1 MDRITKELDDLIIQY
16 DFEGRNT
23 DVACYNKIKMDYY
36 LMLTIAVT
44 WDIKHLLMSDEKI
57 NTVITCLQRPET
69 GKLIRILDVGLGLNK
84 EIVDIFNLYKE
95 GRNLRFGHTTF
106 DEYEANNLN
115 SECEYCYKSLM
126 EIGPIDDFCSEM
138 VRKLY
143 QEENDFF
150 YIASMKQ
157 NGEILVKQFGNK
169 NGIMKITELQM
180 KSRMINKQND
190 IKEGDLFIMIDDA
203 FVKVSPFIAYSDKEQ
218 LFLMLMDIEISPL
231 AFKMAYVYRTK
242 YVSDS
247 VKYLDEF
254 PKELEEYFPKENRKI
269 GKNGITLNRFSQY
282 ELFEQDYYPS
292 IHETIQKQ
300 LDDFIV
306 GNMAYGAVRGVGGVG
321 KTSAVFMWMSRV
333 LNNEDGILDRI
344 RDRFELKRILFLSAK
359 TRIYSRSIN
368 AENYSNFYEI
378 ESDVSNYNEIVSS
391 IYSAFHPQEKEGVPF
406 EEKVEYIKNYSNQAH
421 AILVIIDDYE
431 SLPLES
437 REKIQKLK
445 DSLNPNL
452 IKFLITTRFASKES
466 KDIIVEQLN
475 ENECADMTDYIFG
488 DDKWKGEISAMEMH
502 KLTSGLPLLIWYAKA
517 YYQIGQ
523 LSSKKLKFSGPAE
536 GLEGYLYDN
545 FVQCFEDEFTKNFL
559 MMATRYYEIHKVL
572 QISKKTAIFLSM
584 KEPKEYKVEDEEF
597 YFQELLDLKLIT
609 INQSTNAIDYSPLM
623 IYMDKASKKQEPQ
636 SQYQEDNLKVLAHL
650 DEEKYK
656 DISAVVESVEYLENE
671 TKSRILYKVVE
682 FAYFDEDIKMLALNR
697 LFALSKEKIELYKNN
712 IAAFQSSPKLIK
724 SMFEY
729 LLECQEDLS
738 ENYEMVRDFIYS
750 ISVRFDNEDVQEHTV
765 VKALLLT
772 NKILEMTLNARESDV
787 ITNPELVKRA
797 SLLRDMAEKFMSKIQ
812 LTDEVKNVIEQ
823 INGVINDISL
833 YCSIECLSV

>member
-36 LMLTIAVT
+36 LILTIAVT
-44 WDIKHLLMSDEKI
+44 WDIKQLTMSDEKI
-57 NTVITCLQRPET
+57 NTVIKCLQRPET
-69 GKLIRILDVGLGLNK
+69 GKLIKILDAGLGLNK
-84 EIVDIFNLYKE
+84 KIVDIFNLYKE

-115 SECEYCYKSLM
+115 FECENCYKALL
-126 EIGPIDDFCSEM
+126 EIEALDDNCSEV
-138 VRKLY
+138 VRKSY
-143 QEENDFF
+143 QEENEFF

-190 IKEGDLFIMIDDA
+190 IRDGDLFIMIDDA
-203 FVKVSPFIAYSDKEQ
+203 FVKISPFISYSDKEQ
-218 LFLMLMDIEISPL
+218 LFLMLMDIETTPL

-242 YVSDS
+242 YASES

-254 PKELEEYFPKENRKI
+254 PKELVDYFPKEDRKI

-292 IHETIQKQ
+292 IHESIQKQ

-321 KTSAVFMWMSRV
+321 KTSAVFMWMNRI
-333 LNNEDGILDRI
+333 LNNENGILDRI
-344 RDRFELKRILFLSAK
+344 RERFELKRIIFLSAK
-359 TRIYSRSIN
+359 TKIYSRNIN
-368 AENYSNFYEI
+368 AENYSNFYDI
-378 ESDVSNYNEIVSS
+378 ESDVSNYNEIVSC
-391 IYSAFHPQEKEGVPF
+391 IYAAFHPQEKEGIPF
-406 EEKVEYIKNYSNQAH
+406 EEKVEYIKNYSNHAH
-421 AILVIIDDYE
+421 SILVIIDDYE
-431 SLPLES
+431 SLPPKS

-445 DSLNPNL
+445 DFLNPNL

-475 ENECADMTDYIFG
+475 ENECVEMTDYIFG
-488 DDKWKGEISAMEMH
+488 VTKWKNELSVTEMH
-502 KLTSGLPLLIWYAKA
+502 KLTNGLPLLIWYAKA

-536 GLEGYLYDN
+536 GLDGYLYDN

-559 MMATRYYEIHKVL
+559 MMATRYYEIHNVL

-584 KEPKEYKVEDEEF
+584 KQPKEYKVEDEEF

-609 INQSTNAIDYSPLM
+609 INQSANAIDFSPLM
-623 IYMDKASKKQEPQ
+623 TYMDKASKKQEPQ
-636 SQYQEDNLKVLAHL
+636 AQYQEDNLKVLAHL

-671 TKSRILYKVVE
+671 TKSRILYRIVE
-682 FAYFDEDIKMLALNR
+682 FAYFDEKIKMLALNR
-697 LFALSKEKIELYKNN
+697 LFALTPKKIELYKNN
-712 IAAFQSSPKLIK
+712 IAVFQSEPELIK
-724 SMFEY
+724 SMFDY
-729 LLECQEDLS
+729 LLVCQEDLMN
-738 ENYEMVRDFIYS
+738 NYEMVRDFIYS
-750 ISVRFDNEDVQEHTV
+750 ISVHFDNDEVQEHTI
-765 VKALLLT
+765 VKALTLT
-772 NKILEMTLNARESDV
+772 NKILVFTLNARETDT

-812 LTDEVKNVIEQ
+812 LTDEVNNVIDQ
-823 INGVINDISL
+823 INGIIDDISL
-833 YCSIECLSV
+833 YCTITPLNM

>member
-36 LMLTIAVT
+36 LILTIAVT
-44 WDIKHLLMSDEKI
+44 WDIKQLTMSDEKI

-69 GKLIRILDVGLGLNK
+69 GKLIKILDAGLGLNK
-84 EIVDIFNLYKE
+84 KIVDIFNLYKE

-115 SECEYCYKSLM
+115 FECENCYKALL
-126 EIGPIDDFCSEM
+126 EIEALDDNCSEM
-138 VRKLY
+138 VRKSY
-143 QEENDFF
+143 QEENEFF
-150 YIASMKQ
+150 YISSMKQ

-169 NGIMKITELQM
+169 NGIMKIMELEM

-190 IKEGDLFIMIDDA
+190 IRDGDLFIMIDDA
-203 FVKVSPFIAYSDKEQ
+203 FVKISPFISYSDKEQ
-218 LFLMLMDIEISPL
+218 LFLMLMDIETTPL

-242 YVSDS
+242 YASDS

-254 PKELEEYFPKENRKI
+254 PKELVDYFPKENRKI
-269 GKNGITLNRFSQY
+269 GKNGIILNRFSQY

-292 IHETIQKQ
+292 IHESIQKQ

-321 KTSAVFMWMSRV
+321 KTSAVFMWMNRI
-333 LNNEDGILDRI
+333 LNNENGILDRI
-344 RDRFELKRILFLSAK
+344 RERFELKRIIFLSAK
-359 TRIYSRSIN
+359 TKIYSRNIN
-368 AENYSNFYEI
+368 AENYSNFYDI
-378 ESDVSNYNEIVSS
+378 ESDVSNYNEIVSC
-391 IYSAFHPQEKEGVPF
+391 IYAAFHPQEKEGIPF
-406 EEKVEYIKNYSNQAH
+406 EEKVEYIKKYSNHAH
-421 AILVIIDDYE
+421 SMLVIIDDYE
-431 SLPLES
+431 SLPPKS

-445 DSLNPNL
+445 DFLNPNL

-475 ENECADMTDYIFG
+475 ENECAEMTDYIFG
-488 DDKWKGEISAMEMH
+488 VTKWKNELSVTEMH

-517 YYQIGQ
+517 YYQINQ

-536 GLEGYLYDN
+536 GLDGYLYDN

-559 MMATRYYEIHKVL
+559 MMATRYYEIHNVL

-584 KEPKEYKVEDEEF
+584 KQPKEYKAEDEEF

-609 INQSTNAIDYSPLM
+609 INQSANAIDFSPLM
-623 IYMDKASKKQEPQ
+623 TYMDKASKKQEPQ
-636 SQYQEDNLKVLAHL
+636 AQYQEDNLKVLAHL

-656 DISAVVESVEYLENE
+656 DISAVVESIEYLENE
-671 TKSRILYKVVE
+671 TKSRILYRIME
-682 FAYFDEDIKMLALNR
+682 FAYFDEKIKMLALNR
-697 LFALSKEKIELYKNN
+697 LFALTPKKIELYKNN
-712 IAAFQSSPKLIK
+712 IAVFQSEPELIK

-729 LLECQEDLS
+729 LLVCQEDLMN
-738 ENYEMVRDFIYS
+738 NYEMVRDFIYS
-750 ISVRFDNEDVQEHTV
+750 ISVHFDNDEIQEHTI
-765 VKALLLT
+765 VKALTLT
-772 NKILEMTLNARESDV
+772 NKILVLTLNARETDI

-797 SLLRDMAEKFMSKIQ
+797 SFLRDIAEKFMSKIQ
-812 LTDEVKNVIEQ
+812 LTDEVKNVIDQ
-823 INGVINDISL
+823 INGVIDDISL
-833 YCSIECLSV
+833 YCTITSLNI

>member
-36 LMLTIAVT
+36 LILTIAVT
-44 WDIKHLLMSDEKI
+44 WDIKQLTMSDEKI
-57 NTVITCLQRPET
+57 NTVIKCLQRPET
-69 GKLIRILDVGLGLNK
+69 GKLIKILDAGLGLNK
-84 EIVDIFNLYKE
+84 KIVDIFNLYKE

-115 SECEYCYKSLM
+115 FECENCYKALL
-126 EIGPIDDFCSEM
+126 EIEALDDNCSEV
-138 VRKLY
+138 VRKSY
-143 QEENDFF
+143 QEENEFF

-180 KSRMINKQND
+180 KSRMINKHND
-190 IKEGDLFIMIDDA
+190 IRDGDLFIMIDDA
-203 FVKVSPFIAYSDKEQ
+203 FVKISPFISYSDKEQ
-218 LFLMLMDIEISPL
+218 LFLMLMDIETTPL

-242 YVSDS
+242 YASES

-254 PKELEEYFPKENRKI
+254 PKELVDYFPKENRKI

-292 IHETIQKQ
+292 IHESIQKQ

-321 KTSAVFMWMSRV
+321 KTSAVFMWMNRI
-333 LNNEDGILDRI
+333 LNNENGILDRI
-344 RDRFELKRILFLSAK
+344 RERFELKRIIFLSAK
-359 TRIYSRSIN
+359 TKIYSRNIN
-368 AENYSNFYEI
+368 AENYSNFYDI
-378 ESDVSNYNEIVSS
+378 ESDVSNYNEIVSC
-391 IYSAFHPQEKEGVPF
+391 IYAAFHPQEKEGIPF
-406 EEKVEYIKNYSNQAH
+406 EEKVEYIKNYSNHAH
-421 AILVIIDDYE
+421 SILVIIDDYE
-431 SLPLES
+431 SLPPKS

-445 DSLNPNL
+445 DFLNPNL

-475 ENECADMTDYIFG
+475 ENECAEMTDYIFG
-488 DDKWKGEISAMEMH
+488 VTKWKNELSVTEMH
-502 KLTSGLPLLIWYAKA
+502 KLTNGLPLLIWYAKA

-536 GLEGYLYDN
+536 GLDGYLYDN

-559 MMATRYYEIHKVL
+559 MMATRYYEIHNVL

-584 KEPKEYKVEDEEF
+584 KQPKEYKVEDEEF

-609 INQSTNAIDYSPLM
+609 INQSANAIDFSPLM
-623 IYMDKASKKQEPQ
+623 TYMDKASKKQEPQ
-636 SQYQEDNLKVLAHL
+636 AQYQEDNLKVLAHL

-671 TKSRILYKVVE
+671 TKSRILYRIVE
-682 FAYFDEDIKMLALNR
+682 FAYFDEKIKMLALNR
-697 LFALSKEKIELYKNN
+697 LFALTPKKIELYKNN
-712 IAAFQSSPKLIK
+712 IAVFQSEHELIK
-724 SMFEY
+724 SMFDY
-729 LLECQEDLS
+729 LLVCQEDLMN
-738 ENYEMVRDFIYS
+738 NYEMVRDFIYS
-750 ISVRFDNEDVQEHTV
+750 ISVHFDNDEVQEHTI
-765 VKALLLT
+765 VKALTLT
-772 NKILEMTLNARESDV
+772 NKILVLTLNARETDT

-812 LTDEVKNVIEQ
+812 LTDEVNNVIDQ
-823 INGVINDISL
+823 INGVIDDISL
-833 YCSIECLSV
+833 YCTITPLNM

>member
-36 LMLTIAVT
+36 LILTIAVT
-44 WDIKHLLMSDEKI
+44 WDIKYLSMSEDKI

-69 GKLIRILDVGLGLNK
+69 GKLIKILNAGLGLNK
-84 EIVDIFNLYKE
+84 NIVDIFNLYKE

-106 DEYEANNLN
+106 DKYEANNLN
-115 SECEYCYKSLM
+115 SECNHCYSELM
-126 EIGPIDDFCSEM
+126 KIGVIDDFCSEV

-157 NGEILVKQFGNK
+157 NGEMLVKQFGNK
-169 NGIMKITELQM
+169 NGIMKISELQM

-190 IKEGDLFIMIDDA
+190 IREGDLFIMIDDT
-203 FVKVSPFIAYSDKEQ
+203 FIKVSPFITYSDKEH
-218 LFLMLMDIEISPL
+218 LFLMLMDIETSPL

-242 YVSDS
+242 YASDS

-254 PKELEEYFPKENRKI
+254 PKELISYFPKENRKI

-282 ELFEQDYYPS
+282 ELFEQDYYPL
-292 IHETIQKQ
+292 IHESIQKQ

-321 KTSAVFMWMSRV
+321 KTSAVFMWMNRV

-344 RDRFELKRILFLSAK
+344 RERFELKRIIFLSAK
-359 TRIYSRSIN
+359 TKIYSRSIN
-368 AENYSNFYEI
+368 AENYSNFYDI
-378 ESDVSNYNEIVSS
+378 KSDVSNYDEIVSC
-391 IYSAFHPQEKEGVPF
+391 IYAAFHSQEKEGLPF
-406 EEKVEYIKNYSNQAH
+406 EEKEEYIKNYSNQAH

-431 SLPLES
+431 SLPTKS

-452 IKFLITTRFASKES
+452 IKFLITTRFTSKES

-475 ENECADMTDYIFG
+475 EMECTEMTNYIFG
-488 DDKWKGEISAMEMH
+488 DEKWNGEISATEMH
-502 KLTSGLPLLIWYAKA
+502 NLTNGLPLLIWYAKA

-536 GLEGYLYDN
+536 GLGGYLYDN

-559 MMATRYYEIHKVL
+559 MMATRYYEIHNVL
-572 QISKKTAIFLSM
+572 QISKKTAVFLSM
-584 KEPKEYKVEDEEF
+584 KEPKEYKAENEEF
-597 YFQELLDLKLIT
+597 YFQELSDLKLIRV
-609 INQSTNAIDYSPLM
+609 NQSTNAIDYSPLM
-623 IYMDKASKKQEPQ
+623 TYMDKASKKQEPQ
-636 SQYQEDNLKVLAHL
+636 NQYQEDNLKVLAHL

-656 DISAVVESVEYLENE
+656 DINAVIESVEYLENE
-671 TKSRILYKVVE
+671 TKSRILFRIVE
-682 FAYFDEDIKMLALNR
+682 FAHFDEDIKMLALNR
-697 LFALSKEKIELYKNN
+697 LFALSPEKINLYKNN
-712 IAAFQSSPKLIK
+712 ITDFQSNTELVK

-729 LLECQEDLS
+729 LLESKEDLS

-750 ISVRFDNEDVQEHTV
+750 ISVHFDDEDVQEHMV
-765 VKALLLT
+765 VRALSLT
-772 NKILEMTLNARESDV
+772 NKVLEMTLNARESDT

-797 SLLRDMAEKFMSKIQ
+797 SLLREMAEKFIRKIQ
-812 LTDEVKNVIEQ
+812 LTNEVKNVVEQ
-823 INGVINDISL
+823 INAVIEDISL
-833 YCSIECLSV
+833 YCSIDSLSM

>member
-1 MDRITKELDDLIIQY
+1 MDRITKELDDLIVQY

-44 WDIKHLLMSDEKI
+44 WDIKYSSMSEDKI
-57 NTVITCLQRPET
+57 NTIISCLQRPET
-69 GKLIRILDVGLGLNK
+69 GKLIKILDAGLELNK

-115 SECEYCYKSLM
+115 SECEQCYKSLM
-126 EIGPIDDFCSEM
+126 EIDTIDDSCSEI

-143 QEENDFF
+143 QEENEFF

-157 NGEILVKQFGNK
+157 NGEMLVKRFGNK

-190 IKEGDLFIMIDDA
+190 VREGDLFIMIDDA
-203 FVKVSPFIAYSDKEQ
+203 FVKVSPFISYSDKEQ
-218 LFLMLMDIEISPL
+218 LFLMLMDIETSPL
-231 AFKMAYVYRTK
+231 AFKMAYVYRTR
-242 YVSDS
+242 YASDS

-254 PKELEEYFPKENRKI
+254 PKELVSFFPKETRKI

-282 ELFEQDYYPS
+282 ELFEQDYYHS
-292 IHETIQKQ
+292 IHESIQKQ
-300 LDDFIV
+300 LDDFVV

-321 KTSAVFMWMSRV
+321 KTSAVFMWMNRV
-333 LNNEDGILDRI
+333 LNNEDGILDCI
-344 RDRFELKRILFLSAK
+344 RERFCLKRIIFLSAK
-359 TRIYSRSIN
+359 TKIYSRSIN
-368 AENYSNFYEI
+368 VENYSNFYDI
-378 ESDVSNYNEIVSS
+378 ESDVSNYNEIVSY
-391 IYSAFHPQEKEGVPF
+391 IYAAFHPQEKEGIPF

-431 SLPLES
+431 SLPPKS

-445 DSLNPNL
+445 DSLNPSL

-475 ENECADMTDYIFG
+475 EKECSEMTDYIFG
-488 DDKWKGEISAMEMH
+488 DAKWKSEISSTEIH

-536 GLEGYLYDN
+536 GLGGYLYDN

-559 MMATRYYEIHKVL
+559 MMATRYYEIHNVL
-572 QISKKTAIFLSM
+572 QISKKTAVFLSL
-584 KEPKEYKVEDEEF
+584 KEPKEYKLEDEEF

-609 INQSTNAIDYSPLM
+609 VNQSSNAIDFSPLM
-623 IYMDKASKKQEPQ
+623 TYMDKSSKKQEPKY
-636 SQYQEDNLKVLAHL
+636 QYQEDNLKVLSHL

-656 DISAVVESVEYLENE
+656 DISAVIEAIEYLENE
-671 TKSRILYKVVE
+671 TKSRILYRIVE
-682 FAYFDEDIKMLALNR
+682 FGHFDEDIKILALNR
-697 LFALSKEKIELYKNN
+697 LFALTAEKIDLYKNN
-712 IAAFQSSPKLIK
+712 IQAFQSNTELIK

-729 LLECQEDLS
+729 LIECQEDLS

-750 ISVRFDNEDVQEHTV
+750 ISVRFENEDVQEHTV
-765 VKALLLT
+765 VKALSLT
-772 NKILEMTLNARESDV
+772 TKVLEMTLSAREMDA

-797 SLLRDMAEKFMSKIQ
+797 SFFRDMAEKFINKIQ
-812 LTDEVKNVIEQ
+812 LTDEVKCVIEN
-823 INGVINDISL
+823 INGVIEDIST
-833 YCSIECLSV
+833 YCSIESLEM